1 MMTSRQ
7 WGADHPLRPT
17 RRSKAHWDLRRSWRG
32 PESPETFIMSTIFKS
47 KVLPLQAV
55 KMPLHQLW
63 VETPQDC
70 LQQANAV
77 AMDGFNARP
86 VLIDENAVIV
96 DGAATYAALCS
107 NGIEKVKVLSVGGA
121 SEKEIRTLRR
131 AVRMLPSLN
140 DYSDQLVDSFQNLL
154 DAGYPIH
161 SFIASVI
168 ELLACLLTRSE
179 NDDAILPDATDS
191 FEVQGSSR

>member
-1 MMTSRQ
+1 
-7 WGADHPLRPT
+7 
-17 RRSKAHWDLRRSWRG
+17 
-32 PESPETFIMSTIFKS
+32 MSTLFKS
-47 KVLPLQAV
+47 KILPLQAV
-55 KMPLHQLW
+55 KMPLDQLW

-77 AMDGFNARP
+77 AMDGFNQRP

-96 DGAATYAALCS
+96 DGAATYGALYS
-107 NGIEKVKVLSVGGA
+107 NGIDKVKVLLVGGA
-121 SEKEIRTLRR
+121 SEKEIRALRR

-161 SFIASVI
+161 SFIAGVI
-168 ELLACLLTRSE
+168 ELLASLLTGSE
-179 NDDAILPDATDS
+179 NDDIILADAADHS
-191 FEVQGSSR
+191 EVQGSSR

>member
-1 MMTSRQ
+1 
-7 WGADHPLRPT
+7 
-17 RRSKAHWDLRRSWRG
+17 
-32 PESPETFIMSTIFKS
+32 MSTLFKS
-47 KVLPLQAV
+47 TILSLQAV

-77 AMDGFNARP
+77 AMDGFNQRP

-96 DGAATYAALCS
+96 DGAAKYGALYS
-107 NGIEKVKVLSVGGA
+107 NDIDKVKVLLVGGA

-140 DYSDQLVDSFQNLL
+140 DYTDQLVDSFQNLL

-161 SFIASVI
+161 SFIAGVI
-168 ELLACLLTRSE
+168 ELLASLLSGSE
-179 NDDAILPDATDS
+179 NDDVIQADAADRS
-191 FEVQGSSR
+191 AVQGSSR